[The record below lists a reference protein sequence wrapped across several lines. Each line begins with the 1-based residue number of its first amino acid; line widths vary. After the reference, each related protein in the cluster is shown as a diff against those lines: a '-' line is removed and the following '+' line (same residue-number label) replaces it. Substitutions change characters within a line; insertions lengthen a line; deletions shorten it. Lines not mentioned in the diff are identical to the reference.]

1 MQKAKRL
8 LADALRL
15 DMAQISNDASMKTM
29 KQWDSLS
36 HMELIVLVEEHLGC
50 TLSQDEFV
58 QITTL
63 EGLDRVLVAYGD
75 AN

>member
-63 EGLDRVLVAYGD
+63 KGLDRVLVAYGD

>member
-1 MQKAKRL
+1 MQKAKNL

-15 DMAQISNDASMKTM
+15 DTVHISDDASMKTL

-63 EGLDRVLVAYGD
+63 EGLDQVLSAREG
-75 AN
+75 AR